1 MPGFDLGIWQSVVA
15 PAKTPPE
22 IVDLLHDE
30 IVAVL
35 NRDSV
40 RKKLTTQGVE
50 PAVSELPEAFAK
62 FIRSQ
67 AEVRSKVIKAVGIKL
82 D

>member
-1 MPGFDLGIWQSVVA
+1 LPGFDLGIWQSAVA

-35 NRDSV
+35 SRESV
-40 RKKLTTQGVE
+40 RNRLTTAGVE
-50 PAVSELPEAFAK
+50 PIVSESPQEFAK

>member
-1 MPGFDLGIWQSVVA
+1 
-15 PAKTPPE
+15 
-22 IVDLLHDE
+22 
-30 IVAVL
+30 
-35 NRDSV
+35 V
-40 RKKLTTQGVE
+40 RNKLTTQGVE
-50 PAVSELPEAFAK
+50 PAVSESPQEFAN